1 MTANGQ
7 PDQARAA
14 RYALK
19 DYANGKLRYCFAPPG
34 MIQEDFHTFPERKNT
49 EQTLTNLPPRQQRN
63 MRVCLFY
70 IFWYRYLFQIF
81 F

>member
-19 DYANGKLRYCFAPPG
+19 DYVNGRLRYCFAPPG
-34 MIQEDFHTFPERKNT
+34 IIQEEFHFFPERKNT

-63 MRVCLFY
+63 MRVSFNLET
-70 IFWYRYLFQIF
+70 WK
-81 F
+81 